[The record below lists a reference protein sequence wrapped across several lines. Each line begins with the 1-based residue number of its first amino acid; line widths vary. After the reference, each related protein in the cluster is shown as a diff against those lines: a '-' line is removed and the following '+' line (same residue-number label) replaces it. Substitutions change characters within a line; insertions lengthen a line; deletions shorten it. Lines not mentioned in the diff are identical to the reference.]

1 MSLKSEEICIKQLKK
16 KRERKPQR
24 KIGRLQQ
31 TGHPDGGYICKR
43 CSTSFVCVLGG
54 GMPTKITWRFGG
66 DGNNAN
72 KKWAKDV
79 KRCFTSRKIRGQ
91 QISSSVAAVLM

>member
-1 MSLKSEEICIKQLKK
+1 MNEGKAKDLNRNFRKWSSCTDSQL
-16 KRERKPQR
+16 
-24 KIGRLQQ
+24 
-31 TGHPDGGYICKR
+31 HVKR

>member
-1 MSLKSEEICIKQLKK
+1 
-16 KRERKPQR
+16 
-24 KIGRLQQ
+24 
-31 TGHPDGGYICKR
+31 
-43 CSTSFVCVLGG
+43 
-54 GMPTKITWRFGG
+54 MPTKITWRFGG